1 MGVMNMYLVFAYYQY
16 YPAGG
21 MGDFQKAFPSK
32 EEALSWAA
40 AHRSDYDH
48 IDIEDIRD
56 YI

>member
-1 MGVMNMYLVFAYYQY
+1 MNMYLVFAYYQY